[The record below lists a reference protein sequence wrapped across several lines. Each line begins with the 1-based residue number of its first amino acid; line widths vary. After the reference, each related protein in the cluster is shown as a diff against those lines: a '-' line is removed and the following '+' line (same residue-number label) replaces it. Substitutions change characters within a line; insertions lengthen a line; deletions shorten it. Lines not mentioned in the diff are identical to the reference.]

1 MLAYQTLAQAISAF
15 DWEKNLSNIQIDTV
29 RALTDN
35 YCYVV
40 RRDGSRQALVIDPS
54 EFAPIDAFL
63 EREGLKLGLILNTHH
78 HHDHIGGNAEL
89 KEKYGAPIYCSAVDF
104 ERVPGADRGLK
115 DDEVFEFDGFQI
127 KVLGIPGH
135 TRGQIAFQVRDARAL
150 FVGDTVFAMGCGRLF
165 EETPKVMLT
174 SLKKILSLDLQTRI
188 YFGHEYTETNA
199 KFAAG
204 VEPENQAIQERLNKT
219 RSEIREKGL
228 AKAPTLEEEM
238 KVNPFFRPWSVDIRT
253 HLNLESANDLEVFTK
268 LRELRNDFR
277 A

>member
-1 MLAYQTLAQAISAF
+1 M
-15 DWEKNLSNIQIDTV
+15 SNIQIDTV

-40 RRDGSRQALVIDPS
+40 RRDGSRKALVIDPS
-54 EFAPIDAFL
+54 EAAPIEAFL
-63 EREGLKLGLILNTHH
+63 EKEGLTLGLILNTHH

-89 KEKYGAPIYCSAVDF
+89 KEKYRAPVYCSQVDF
-104 ERVPGADRGLK
+104 ERIPGADRGFN
-115 DDEVFEFDGFQI
+115 DGDTFEFDEFQI
-127 KVLGIPGH
+127 KVLAIPGH
-135 TRGQIAFQVRDARAL
+135 TRGQIAFHVRDARAL

-165 EETPKVMLT
+165 EETPKVMVA
-174 SLKKILSLDLQTRI
+174 SLKKILALDLQTRI

-204 VEPENQAIQERLNKT
+204 VEPENQAIPERLAKT
-219 RSEIREKGL
+219 RAEIREKGV

-238 KVNPFFRPWSVDIRT
+238 KVNPFFRAWSVGIRSQ
-253 HLNLESANDLEVFTK
+253 LNLESANDLEVFTK

-277 A
+277 V